1 MASSLSAS
9 SFRLYMDLRRL
20 SSLFM
25 TTMVVAVMTSC
36 SEGQMVPAAF
46 VFGDSVVDVGNNNHL
61 LFSIAKSNYPHY
73 GVDFAYSEPT
83 GRFSNGKIPSDLVA
97 EKLGLPSP
105 PPYLSIR
112 HIWQNINKN
121 VSKLG
126 FGFGSIPL
134 TGLNFA
140 SAGCG
145 VLKNTGSIFGVHI
158 SLEEQVDYYAK
169 VYSTLL
175 KLRGYDRTENIVSK
189 ALFLVVIGSNDMLNY
204 YDSDSLRE
212 KFAPQDRSNQTA
224 SKLVE
229 LLERLYAYG
238 ARRFALTGL
247 PALGCAPAR
256 RLHVKNQECDE
267 ELNSMC
273 DAYNRMLKPM
283 LQQFK
288 SKHKGVSYTYF
299 DAYTFFLDV
308 INNAS
313 HYGFSETKAA
323 CCGVGELE
331 AEFLC
336 TPFSD
341 YCEDRN
347 KYMFFDRIH
356 PTEAMYRHVVDA
368 IIDGP
373 SKYVAPMNIRKLVSG
388 HAS

>member
-9 SFRLYMDLRRL
+9 SFRLYMDYRRRW
-20 SSLFM
+20 SLFM
-25 TTMVVAVMTSC
+25 TTMVVAVAAMISC

-73 GVDFAYSEPT
+73 GVDFAYGEPT

-112 HIWQNINKN
+112 HIWQNINKR
-121 VSKLG
+121 
-126 FGFGSIPL
+126 SIPL

-229 LLERLYAYG
+229 QLERLYAYG

-256 RLHVKNQECDE
+256 RLPVKNQECDN

-273 DAYNRMLKPM
+273 DTYNRMLKPM
-283 LQQFK
+283 LQRFK

-308 INNAS
+308 VNNAS
-313 HYGFSETKAA
+313 RYGLASST
-323 CCGVGELE
+323 
-331 AEFLC
+331 FL
-336 TPFSD
+336 SS
-341 YCEDRN
+341 
-347 KYMFFDRIH
+347 FFFH
-356 PTEAMYRHVVDA
+356 FVE
-368 IIDGP
+368 
-373 SKYVAPMNIRKLVSG
+373 
-388 HAS
+388 

>member
-1 MASSLSAS
+1 
-9 SFRLYMDLRRL
+9 
-20 SSLFM
+20 
-25 TTMVVAVMTSC
+25 
-36 SEGQMVPAAF
+36 MVPAAF

-73 GVDFAYSEPT
+73 GVDFAYGEPT
-83 GRFSNGKIPSDLVA
+83 GRFSNGKIPSDLV
-97 EKLGLPSP
+97 GTLPSP

-121 VSKLG
+121 VSELG
-126 FGFGSIPL
+126 FGFGFGSGSIPL
-134 TGLNFA
+134 TE
-140 SAGCG
+140 CG
-145 VLKNTGSIFGVHI
+145 
-158 SLEEQVDYYAK
+158 Q
-169 VYSTLL
+169 
-175 KLRGYDRTENIVSK
+175 
-189 ALFLVVIGSNDMLNY
+189 
-204 YDSDSLRE
+204 
-212 KFAPQDRSNQTA
+212 
-224 SKLVE
+224 
-229 LLERLYAYG
+229 RLYAYG

-256 RLHVKNQECDE
+256 RLPVKNQECDN

-273 DAYNRMLKPM
+273 DTYNRMLKPM
-283 LQQFK
+283 LQRFK

-308 INNAS
+308 VNNAS
-313 HYGFSETKAA
+313 RYGFSETKAA
-323 CCGVGELE
+323 CCGVGKLE

-373 SKYVAPMNIRKLVSG
+373 SKYVAPMNIRKLVSE